1 MVVPLN
7 NNRFIDCL
15 TSKNTCLSRLL
26 ALLRSSSKDVFG
38 SVAHCY
44 DNSSVLVWDLISMH
58 EFQDTY
64 THDFEVNNFDSL
76 KLFQKDNFSQEIMFT
91 CANLCNFTIC
101 KREKL
106 TNA

>member
-1 MVVPLN
+1 
-7 NNRFIDCL
+7 
-15 TSKNTCLSRLL
+15 
-26 ALLRSSSKDVFG
+26 
-38 SVAHCY
+38 
-44 DNSSVLVWDLISMH
+44 MH
-58 EFQDTY
+58 EFQDTN